1 LYLDMFEEG
10 YAAINKHCKHE
21 GWYVDVDMRSGQ
33 TMFPFYRSLQSFWP
47 GLQVPC
53 RRN

>member
-1 LYLDMFEEG
+1 MFEEG